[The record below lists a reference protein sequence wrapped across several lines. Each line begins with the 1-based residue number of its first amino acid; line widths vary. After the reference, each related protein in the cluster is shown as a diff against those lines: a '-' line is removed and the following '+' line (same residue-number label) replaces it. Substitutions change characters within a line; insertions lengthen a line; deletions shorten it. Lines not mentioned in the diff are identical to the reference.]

1 LLNAGGDSVRFKGT
15 LILLIVA
22 LGLGAYLYF
31 YEIKGGEQR
40 DKAKQAENQI
50 WKLDSS
56 AVRQMD
62 ISSAGQHVT
71 LVRSGEKDWSISEP
85 RPLPA
90 DSDEA
95 DRLAGSASD
104 IRRESVLEENAT
116 DLARFGLD
124 PPQSSLKIK
133 TKEGKEFEIHFG
145 HSNPT
150 GSLNYAMVRGRKE
163 LFLVNSSVAGAFDK
177 KLDDLRNHSVLSYD
191 KAEIQNLSI
200 KSAKDDI
207 SLDKD
212 NNDQWWL
219 AGKERVAAD
228 SPGIRGILNALSLA
242 RIKEFYPD
250 SADAR
255 AKPAIDHPLV
265 DVSLIYGKNRSMK
278 HLIIGPE
285 KPGPADAKE
294 RKTSSE
300 KLYLARDESRS
311 DLFYVDKELVDK
323 LLKSRDDL
331 REKALA
337 VFQRWDI
344 DSITLSNQKG
354 NFKLS
359 KSNGEWF
366 LGDAKKRAKYDLIN
380 ALFDSLEKKTVELI
394 ENPAPLSKYGLD
406 KPVVHII
413 LMQGSNVVI
422 DCFLGNPTAKGIYAR
437 VKGDPA
443 VKIADP
449 ETWEKFNIAESDLIE
464 PPPPPK
470 TAPPAPK
477 K

>member
-1 LLNAGGDSVRFKGT
+1 VRFKGT
-15 LILLIVA
+15 LILLILC

-40 DKAKQAENQI
+40 DKAKQAEGQV
-50 WKLDSS
+50 WKLDAG
-56 AVRQMD
+56 AVRQLE
-62 ISSAGQHVT
+62 ISSASRHIT
-71 LVRSGEKDWSISEP
+71 LVRNGERDWAITEP
-85 RPLPA
+85 KSLPA

-95 DRLAGSASD
+95 NRLAGSASD

-116 DLARFGLD
+116 GLAQFGLD
-124 PPQSSLKIK
+124 PPQSTLKVK
-133 TKEGKEFEIHFG
+133 TKEGKEFEIYFG
-145 HSNPT
+145 RNNPT
-150 GSLNYAMVRGRKE
+150 GSFNYAMVRGRKE
-163 LFLVNSSVAGAFDK
+163 LLLVNSSVAGEFDK

-191 KAEIQNLSI
+191 KAEVQRLSI
-200 KSAKDDI
+200 KSAKGEI
-207 SLDKD
+207 TLDKD

-219 AGKERVAAD
+219 VGKDRVAAD
-228 SPGIRGILNALSLA
+228 SPAVRAILNSLSLA

-250 SADAR
+250 FADAH
-255 AKPAIDHPLV
+255 AKPALDHPLV

-285 KPGPADAKE
+285 KSVPLDTKE
-294 RKTSSE
+294 QKASPD
-300 KLYLARDESRS
+300 KLYLAKDEARA

-323 LLKSRDDL
+323 LLQSRSDL

-344 DSITLSNQKG
+344 DSIDLTNQKG

-366 LGDAKKRAKYDLIN
+366 FGTAKKKARFDPVN
-380 ALFDSLEKKTVELI
+380 AIFDSLEKQAVELI
-394 ENPAPLSKYGLD
+394 ENPASPSKYGFD
-406 KPVVHII
+406 KPVGRII
-413 LMQGSNVVI
+413 LMQGNNGIV
-422 DCFLGNPTAKGIYAR
+422 DCSLGSATAKGIYVQ

-449 ETWEKFNIAESDLIE
+449 ATWEKFNISESDLLE
-464 PPPPPK
+464 
-470 TAPPAPK
+470 PPAPK
-477 K
+477 R

>member
-1 LLNAGGDSVRFKGT
+1 MRFKGT
-15 LILLIVA
+15 LILLILC

-50 WKLDSS
+50 WKLDGST
-56 AVRQMD
+56 VRQID
-62 ISSAGQHVT
+62 ISAASQHIT
-71 LVRSGEKDWSISEP
+71 LVRNGERDWSISEP
-85 RPLPA
+85 KPLQA

-95 DRLAGSASD
+95 NRLAGSASD

-133 TKEGKEFEIHFG
+133 TREGKEFEIHFG
-145 HSNPT
+145 RSNPT
-150 GSLNYAMVRGRKE
+150 GSLNYAMVQGRKE
-163 LFLVNSSVAGAFDK
+163 LLLVNSSVAGAFDK

-191 KAEIQNLSI
+191 KSEVQSLSI
-200 KSAKDDI
+200 KSAKGDI
-207 SLDKD
+207 LLDKD
-212 NNDQWWL
+212 SNDQWWL
-219 AGKERVAAD
+219 TGKDRVAAD
-228 SPGIRGILNALSLA
+228 SAGIRGILNSLSMG
-242 RIKEFYPD
+242 RIKEFYVEP
-250 SADAR
+250 ADGNS
-255 AKPAIDHPLV
+255 KPPLDRPLV
-265 DVSLIYGKNRSMK
+265 EISLIYGKSRSMK

-285 KPGPADAKE
+285 KPVPADAKE
-294 RKTSSE
+294 KNASPE
-300 KLYLARDESRS
+300 KLYLAKDESRS

-323 LLKSRDDL
+323 LMQSRSDL
-331 REKALA
+331 REKMLA

-344 DSITLSNQKG
+344 DSINLTNQKG
-354 NFKLS
+354 TFKLS

-366 LGDAKKRAKYDLIN
+366 LGDAKKKAKYDPIN
-380 ALFDSLEKKTVELI
+380 ALFDSLEKKTAELI

-406 KPVVHII
+406 KPIVHIV
-413 LMQGSNVVI
+413 LMQGSNVAV
-422 DCFLGNPTAKGIYAR
+422 DCSLGNQTANGVYAQ

-449 ETWEKFNIAESDLIE
+449 ETWSKFDIAESDLLE

-470 TAPPAPK
+470 AVPPAPK